1 MTKFS
6 FMTSAFAAATAIFVG
21 QAFADT
27 TAKLTIF
34 AKISDTRPGN
44 ITVTPDNRVIITQQ
58 PPDGSTLRVVEVLS
72 DGTKVPFPTQ
82 DWADGPETGEVG
94 IAGTIGIK
102 SDANGVVWILD
113 MGGENAGPKLV
124 GWDTQSEALHK
135 IIEIPADV
143 VTPISFLQDF
153 VLDEELSKIYIAD
166 MTFTAPASALRP
178 AFVVVDL
185 ETGAARRVLEGAERL
200 VPSNEDVIIDGNL
213 VGFRDGDGKAMP
225 WHLPMNAI
233 SIDPTFENVYFGT
246 MNGRNIWR
254 IPASPHP
261 RIPAA
266 VLADEAL
273 DDEALDD
280 EALDDEALDD
290 AGLVAPI
297 TRYAEKGPN
306 DGFIVDAQGRDFS
319 GDVTRNAVT
328 VSTPGN
334 FEIFAQDDTLL
345 RWPDG
350 FALGPDGTMYIVAN
364 QLNTHPALNMGEDGS
379 NHAYVIL
386 TAKP

>member
-82 DWADGPETGEVG
+82 DWADGPETGQVG

-124 GWDTQSEALHK
+124 GWDTQSDALHK

-185 ETGAARRVLEGAERL
+185 ETGAARRVLEGAA
-200 VPSNEDVIIDGNL
+200 SNEDVIIDGNL

-254 IPASPHP
+254 IPA
-261 RIPAA
+261 A

-273 DDEALDD
+273 DDV
-280 EALDDEALDD
+280 
-290 AGLVAPI
+290 GLVAPI

-306 DGFIVDAQGRDFS
+306 DGFIVDAQGRVFS

-364 QLNTHPALNMGEDGS
+364 QLHTHPALNMGEDGS